1 MGTVEDAYNSIGG
14 KRALEPFYLEL
25 SRRIC
30 KLFVRGHMEQDVLA
44 HAQGL
49 DATLAAKWNG
59 LREVLRGY
67 GRIAV
72 AFSAGVDSTLL
83 LAVAHDVLGDDVMA
97 VTTRSASVPDRELA
111 EARAFCRE
119 RGIRHEEVE
128 TNEFAIEGF
137 DHNPP
142 NRCYLCK
149 TEMLSR
155 IRAIAARNGFN
166 VVAEGSNM
174 DDEGDF
180 RPGARAVAEMGVVSP
195 LREAGL
201 GKADIRALA
210 HAMGLAA
217 WDKPSFACLNSRFAY
232 GSLISP
238 ELLHMVDGAEEY
250 IRAQGFTQVR
260 VRIQDATA
268 RIEVLPEELP
278 RLASPD
284 VREGVVA
291 ALKELGF
298 AYVSIDL
305 EGYRTGSMNETL
317 SGRDS
322 QASA

>member
-1 MGTVEDAYNSIGG
+1 M
-14 KRALEPFYLEL
+14 ALNETAAVDELE
-25 SRRIC
+25 
-30 KLFVRGHMEQDVLA
+30 GE
-44 HAQGL
+44 
-49 DATLAAKWNG
+49 LAAKRDA

-67 GRIAV
+67 GRVAV

-97 VTTRSASVPDRELA
+97 VTTRSASVPEREL
-111 EARAFCRE
+111 EDARAFCRE
-119 RGIRHEEVE
+119 QGIRHEEVE
-128 TNEFAIEGF
+128 TDEFSIEGF

-149 TEMLSR
+149 TEMLSQ
-155 IRAIAARNGFN
+155 IQAVAARNGFE

-180 RPGARAVAEMGVVSP
+180 RPGARAVAEMGVASP

-268 RIEVLPEELP
+268 RIEVLPDEVP

-298 AYVSIDL
+298 AYVSVDL

-317 SGRDS
+317 SDRDS